1 MKLKKFDIKLYLI
14 FFLLFLV
21 AVKLNAF
28 KKIYLILT
36 EKETYNFRLANTYDF
51 CSSTGIGYVNYIK
64 TKYKLENIP
73 EIISFHRYPE
83 LYWIFNDTNFNS
95 KNYKIILFNL
105 DKKNEFRFDTKN
117 YLILNNFKNDCL
129 FLKKK

>member
-1 MKLKKFDIKLYLI
+1 M
-14 FFLLFLV
+14 V
-21 AVKLNAF
+21 
-28 KKIYLILT
+28 
-36 EKETYNFRLANTYDF
+36 NTYDF